1 MHTIKKM
8 PKGVTDARKEKGASG
23 NEVESKKRR
32 SHDPIRGLESLPAAR
47 YFTNEKFG
55 LATQQNAKNLLTVLY
70 SMSNCE
76 KSFRPTITNITD
88 LTAWGKTLKVDNN
101 GFLIISLTGATGTG
115 KCISRGDYYGN
126 PFHITSGGKT
136 YSNKRGA
143 HIYLCGTT
151 SNNAAHIIADLS
163 DSSVNTIVPIL
174 ESMKIINLNDE
185 KTDNKKDD
193 DDDDINFSEADV
205 KGNSYLVLIEAGKMI
220 NPKVTFKR
228 PKNLVIKKKEGASKK
243 TKVVETSYLEGMDL
257 PEYDVPKGT
266 IQQTTKKLNNS
277 IADWNGIVEEEEY
290 ESDSEEEDNDNKK
303 TNNNDDSEE
312 EEEDD
317 EEDDDE

>member
-1 MHTIKKM
+1 M

-32 SHDPIRGLESLPAAR
+32 SHDPIRGLESLPASR

-55 LATQQNAKNLLTVLY
+55 LATLQNAKNLLTVLY
-70 SMSNCE
+70 SMSNSE
-76 KSFRPTITNITD
+76 KTFRPVVTNITD
-88 LTAWGKTLKVDNN
+88 LTAWGKTLKVENG

-143 HIYLCGTT
+143 HLYLCGTT

-174 ESMKIINLNDE
+174 ESMKIINLNEE
-185 KTDNKKDD
+185 KNDKKKDD
-193 DDDDINFSEADV
+193 DDDGINFSEADV

-243 TKVVETSYLEGMDL
+243 TKIVETSYLEGMDL
-257 PEYDVPKGT
+257 PDYDVPAGAV
-266 IQQTTKKLNNS
+266 QQSTKNLNNS
-277 IADWNGIVEEEEY
+277 IADWNGPIEDEEEY
-290 ESDSEEEDNDNKK
+290 ESDSDEEDTKNTKK
-303 TNNNDDSEE
+303 DDSD
-312 EEEDD
+312 EEDED
-317 EEDDDE
+317 EDDDE

>member
-1 MHTIKKM
+1 M

-32 SHDPIRGLESLPAAR
+32 SHDPIRGLESLPASR
-47 YFTNEKFG
+47 YFTNEKYG
-55 LATQQNAKNLLTVLY
+55 LATLQNAKNLLTILY
-70 SMSNCE
+70 SMSNSE

-88 LTAWGKTLKVDNN
+88 LTAWGKTLKVDNG

-143 HIYLCGTT
+143 HLYLCGTT

-163 DSSVNTIVPIL
+163 DTSVNTIVPIL
-174 ESMKIINLNDE
+174 ETMKIINLNEE
-185 KTDNKKDD
+185 KNDKKKDD
-193 DDDDINFSEADV
+193 DDDGINFSEADV

-243 TKVVETSYLEGMDL
+243 TKIVETSYLEGMDL
-257 PEYDVPKGT
+257 PDYDAPAGT
-266 IQQTTKKLNNS
+266 IQQSTKNLNNS
-277 IADWNGIVEEEEY
+277 IADWNGPIEDEEEY
-290 ESDSEEEDNDNKK
+290 ESDSEEE
-303 TNNNDDSEE
+303 
-312 EEEDD
+312 EEEDTKNTKKD
-317 EEDDDE
+317 DSDDDDDDE

>member
-1 MHTIKKM
+1 M

-32 SHDPIRGLESLPAAR
+32 SHDPIRGLESLPASR
-47 YFTNEKFG
+47 YFTNEKYG
-55 LATQQNAKNLLTVLY
+55 LATMQNAKNLLTVLY
-70 SMSNCE
+70 SMSNSE

-88 LTAWGKTLKVDNN
+88 LTAWGKTLKVDNG

-136 YSNKRGA
+136 YSNKRGF
-143 HIYLCGTT
+143 HLYLCGTT
-151 SNNAAHIIADLS
+151 SNTAAHIIADLS

-174 ESMKIINLNDE
+174 ETMKIINLNEE
-185 KTDNKKDD
+185 KNDKKKDD
-193 DDDDINFSEADV
+193 DDDGINFSEADV

-228 PKNLVIKKKEGASKK
+228 PKNLVIKKKDAVSKK
-243 TKVVETSYLEGMDL
+243 TKIVETSYLEGMDL
-257 PEYDVPKGT
+257 PDYDVPAGT
-266 IQQTTKKLNNS
+266 VQQSTKNLNNS
-277 IADWNGIVEEEEY
+277 IADWNGPIEDEEEY
-290 ESDSEEEDNDNKK
+290 ESDSDEEEDTKNTKK
-303 TNNNDDSEE
+303 DDSD
-312 EEEDD
+312 EDD
-317 EEDDDE
+317 EDDDE